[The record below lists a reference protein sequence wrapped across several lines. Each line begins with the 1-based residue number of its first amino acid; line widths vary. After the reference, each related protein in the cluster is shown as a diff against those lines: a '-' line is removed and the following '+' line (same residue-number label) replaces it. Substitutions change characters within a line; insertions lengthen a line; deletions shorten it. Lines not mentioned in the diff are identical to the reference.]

1 VGEGVSEE
9 RDQTGGIELR
19 GERVV
24 LRDQRPSDVDARLRW
39 LTTEIEWGYWDAP
52 WEGNDPLPPERVEEV
67 RRGMLDAMRNP
78 LPTPRTR
85 LFVELVNGPLIGWV
99 NSYDHDPVDRSVWVG
114 IDICESA
121 QWGRGLGTE
130 ALRLWIDYLFANLDL
145 ERIRMA
151 TWSGNERMIR
161 VAEKLGFVLEERV
174 PDAREVR
181 GRRYDK
187 VQFALTKRARKSRP

>member
-52 WEGNDPLPPERVEEV
+52 WEGNDPLPPERIDEV

-78 LPTPRTR
+78 LPSPRAR
-85 LFVELVNGPLIGWV
+85 LFIELVHGPLIGWV
-99 NSYDHDPVDRSVWVG
+99 NSYDHDPVDRSARVG

-121 QWGRGLGTE
+121 HWGRGLGTE
-130 ALRLWIDYLFANLDL
+130 ALRLWIDYLFAGLDL
-145 ERIRMA
+145 ERVRMA

-181 GRRYDK
+181 GRRYDS
-187 VQFALTKRARKSRP
+187 VRFALTKQTWNRRA